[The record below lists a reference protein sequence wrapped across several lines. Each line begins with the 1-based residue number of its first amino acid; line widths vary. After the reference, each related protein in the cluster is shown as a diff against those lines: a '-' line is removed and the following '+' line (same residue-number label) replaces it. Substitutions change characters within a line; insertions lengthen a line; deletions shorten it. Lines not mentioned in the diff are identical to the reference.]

1 VTRAYNQTTNDIPST
16 INNRIKDCQAQTMEV
31 VKDMQAASQA
41 FRSPLRSPYPVY
53 LSVQK
58 LATGAVYLR
67 WRKSGIKGKQ
77 PYLQLEGS
85 QGQRLLTALPPPL
98 RQHYFNFHQQLL
110 SLNLQHA
117 LLLAEQRRLE
127 LTLQHW
133 QAFVQLKAQF
143 P

>member
-1 VTRAYNQTTNDIPST
+1 
-16 INNRIKDCQAQTMEV
+16 MEV